1 MTVAPAATPVSTTTQ
16 SVAAAPIPFRKT
28 ATTSAPEVV
37 GILVTTLVVLAAFTA
52 LAWWARRRGWL
63 DRWVGQTAKDGADA
77 KRRMTVLET
86 LRISPKTTLYRID
99 NNGHELIVVESS
111 AQVQISLARPE
122 AETSA

>member
-1 MTVAPAATPVSTTTQ
+1 MTTAPAAPPASTTTQ
-16 SVAAAPIPFRKT
+16 SAVAAPIPFRKS
-28 ATTSAPEVV
+28 ATTSAPEVF
-37 GILVTTLVVLAAFTA
+37 GILVTTLLVLAAFTA

-63 DRWVGQTAKDGADA
+63 DRWVGQAAKEGPDA

-111 AQVQISLARPE
+111 AQVQISVAGPE
-122 AETSA
+122 TEASP